1 LPRKTIDVTRWLQ
14 ADGLADDA
22 IKLDIEQGDSRSSP
36 VRTSRHSLQEG
47 QGTHVL
53 TPYFTNLDGATLSD
67 LDNRIFFGEG
77 LILRFKFPEANIG
90 IGQAEVEEGA
100 GGAIHAGDIV
110 FMANLGGEENSPIL
124 TPQAAKW
131 LVEQE
136 IKLVGFDEAFQVDVA
151 DRYET
156 HKVFLDAGI
165 PIIRNLTNLDSPVGL
180 RVAVMALPLAVSKS
194 ASSPCRVL
202 ILD

>member
-1 LPRKTIDVTRWLQ
+1 
-14 ADGLADDA
+14 
-22 IKLDIEQGDSRSSP
+22 
-36 VRTSRHSLQEG
+36 
-47 QGTHVL
+47 
-53 TPYFTNLDGATLSD
+53 
-67 LDNRIFFGEG
+67 
-77 LILRFKFPEANIG
+77 
-90 IGQAEVEEGA
+90 
-100 GGAIHAGDIV
+100 
-110 FMANLGGEENSPIL
+110 
-124 TPQAAKW
+124 AAKW